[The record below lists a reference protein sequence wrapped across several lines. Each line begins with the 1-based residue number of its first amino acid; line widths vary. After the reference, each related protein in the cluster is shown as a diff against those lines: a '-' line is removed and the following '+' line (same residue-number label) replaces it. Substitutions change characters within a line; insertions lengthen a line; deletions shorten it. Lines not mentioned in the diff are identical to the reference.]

1 MAARRQPE
9 NRAGGCLWVLNAV
22 RKDSSYNR
30 INTVLHCCPSACSFP
45 YRFFCLVFAETA
57 RTEANKRFLSHN
69 SPLSPNIPRFVNG
82 QTVGR
87 LTAWLRQRSTQPR
100 EMKAASSEGRFSMD
114 KRPKV
119 PIERHLRGT
128 LVRLREQKRMKRRR
142 CKGTRMVP
150 NTQTGPPRKRTAT
163 ARHTS
168 IEACRDAHAQLE
180 LIAGVATSDHR
191 TDSFFFF
198 FTNSTDSKVKACV
211 RRRHRL
217 PNLSENLRFIPAPL
231 TPLLKKPS
239 KAKPRT

>member
-1 MAARRQPE
+1 
-9 NRAGGCLWVLNAV
+9 
-22 RKDSSYNR
+22 
-30 INTVLHCCPSACSFP
+30 
-45 YRFFCLVFAETA
+45 
-57 RTEANKRFLSHN
+57 
-69 SPLSPNIPRFVNG
+69 
-82 QTVGR
+82 
-87 LTAWLRQRSTQPR
+87 
-100 EMKAASSEGRFSMD
+100 MKAASSEERFSMD
-114 KRPKV
+114 KRSKV

-198 FTNSTDSKVKACV
+198 FHQQHRFESEGVRPSSSSSSEPLGEPTLYPSSSHPSSQKALKGKTTHVVLPCSS
-211 RRRHRL
+211 RRL
-217 PNLSENLRFIPAPL
+217 PG
-231 TPLLKKPS
+231 
-239 KAKPRT
+239 